1 MAAYGGYLKD
11 YSKMGDT
18 DRQTSGVGWPSSLT
32 TEQSKRL
39 IRGPVSSKC
48 GSYWRLTF
56 ETVLPHLRLSSDFQE
71 YMCVCAHPYA
81 SPPPPPPAPWRKM
94 YGEMGSVRHYEKEG
108 VAHLNLLE
116 GISSACDLTRPLAIC
131 SVNMNYEG
139 FI

>member
-1 MAAYGGYLKD
+1 MC
-11 YSKMGDT
+11 
-18 DRQTSGVGWPSSLT
+18 VLT
-32 TEQSKRL
+32 HMH
-39 IRGPVSSKC
+39 P
-48 GSYWRLTF
+48 
-56 ETVLPHLRLSSDFQE
+56 PHL
-71 YMCVCAHPYA
+71 
-81 SPPPPPPAPWRKM
+81 PPPAPWRKM